1 MRKECRRISHN
12 TLKLS
17 HLHATFVYRSA
28 SRCVRKPLGNSFC
41 CFKAEL
47 YRGNLPVLNLVPSP
61 HRRLRCIAFR
71 FTLHTSASTVLMKL
85 VNQFAVGGVWHSGKA
100 MDALAASCTEIV
112 VGGDAS
118 LEREFQERLAECATL
133 AFRVALAILRDRA
146 EAEDVAQE
154 ALLRAYRNFHRLR
167 DRTRFRGWLVRI
179 AWRMAMD
186 HRRAGKRRENREQD
200 VARDDARGLTRTSQ
214 STEEIAAS
222 REFQGRLAVEMEMLP
237 QKLRIVMVM
246 AGIEGYDTREVA
258 ALLGLPEGTVKS
270 RLRLARKRLAEK
282 LR

>member
-1 MRKECRRISHN
+1 
-12 TLKLS
+12 
-17 HLHATFVYRSA
+17 
-28 SRCVRKPLGNSFC
+28 
-41 CFKAEL
+41 
-47 YRGNLPVLNLVPSP
+47 
-61 HRRLRCIAFR
+61 
-71 FTLHTSASTVLMKL
+71 MKL
-85 VNQFAVGGVWHSGKA
+85 VNQFAASGVWHSGKA

-167 DRTRFRGWLVRI
+167 DRARFRGWLVRI
-179 AWRMAMD
+179 TWRMAMD

-200 VARDDARGLTRTSQ
+200 VAMDDARGLTRASQ
-214 STEEIAAS
+214 SAEEIAAS
-222 REFQGRLAVEMEMLP
+222 REFQGRLAEEMEMLP
-237 QKLRIVMVM
+237 GKLRIVMVM

-258 ALLGLPEGTVKS
+258 ALLNLPEGTVKS
-270 RLRLARKRLAEK
+270 RLRLARKKLAEK

>member
-1 MRKECRRISHN
+1 MSPSISQHN
-12 TLKLS
+12 DTKPLTCYAVVSFCLRNAYDASWKSALLFQS
-17 HLHATFVYRSA
+17 GTA
-28 SRCVRKPLGNSFC
+28 SRKPS
-41 CFKAEL
+41 CFEL
-47 YRGNLPVLNLVPSP
+47 RAIAT
-61 HRRLRCIAFR
+61 RRLRRAAFR
-71 FTLHTSASTVLMKL
+71 FTLHTSASNVPMKL
-85 VNQFAVGGVWHSGKA
+85 VNQFAAGGVWHSGKA

-167 DRTRFRGWLVRI
+167 DRARFRSWLVRI

-200 VARDDARGLTRTSQ
+200 VAMDDARGLTRASQ
-214 STEEIAAS
+214 SAEEIAAS
-222 REFQGRLAVEMEMLP
+222 REFQGRLAEEMEMLP
-237 QKLRIVMVM
+237 GKLRIVMVM

>member
-1 MRKECRRISHN
+1 
-12 TLKLS
+12 
-17 HLHATFVYRSA
+17 
-28 SRCVRKPLGNSFC
+28 
-41 CFKAEL
+41 
-47 YRGNLPVLNLVPSP
+47 
-61 HRRLRCIAFR
+61 
-71 FTLHTSASTVLMKL
+71 MKL
-85 VNQFAVGGVWHSGKA
+85 VNQFAAGGVWHSGKA

-118 LEREFQERLAECATL
+118 LELEFQERLAECATL

-200 VARDDARGLTRTSQ
+200 VAKDDARGLTRASQ
-214 STEEIAAS
+214 SAEEIAAS
-222 REFQGRLAVEMEMLP
+222 REFQGRLAQEMEMLP
-237 QKLRIVMVM
+237 GKLRIVMVM

-270 RLRLARKRLAEK
+270 RLRLARKRLVEK

>member
-1 MRKECRRISHN
+1 MFLVSA
-12 TLKLS
+12 TLLKQRL
-17 HLHATFVYRSA
+17 LAYWIPA
-28 SRCVRKPLGNSFC
+28 SRRDKRGVWAARNSFC
-41 CFKAEL
+41 CFKVEL
-47 YRGNLPVLNLVPSP
+47 PRGNLPVLNFVPSP
-61 HRRLRCIAFR
+61 YHTLRCAAFR
-71 FTLHTSASTVLMKL
+71 FTLHTSASSVPMKL
-85 VNQFAVGGVWHSGKA
+85 VNQFAAGGVWHSGKA

-167 DRTRFRGWLVRI
+167 DRARFRGWLVRI
-179 AWRMAMD
+179 TWRMAMD

-200 VARDDARGLTRTSQ
+200 VAKDDARGLTRASQ
-214 STEEIAAS
+214 SAEEIAAS
-222 REFQGRLAVEMEMLP
+222 REFQGRLAQEMEMLP
-237 QKLRIVMVM
+237 GKLRIVMVM

-270 RLRLARKRLAEK
+270 RLRLARKRLVEK

>member
-1 MRKECRRISHN
+1 
-12 TLKLS
+12 
-17 HLHATFVYRSA
+17 
-28 SRCVRKPLGNSFC
+28 
-41 CFKAEL
+41 
-47 YRGNLPVLNLVPSP
+47 
-61 HRRLRCIAFR
+61 
-71 FTLHTSASTVLMKL
+71 
-85 VNQFAVGGVWHSGKA
+85 

-133 AFRVALAILRDRA
+133 AFRVALAILRDR
-146 EAEDVAQE
+146 AEDVAQE

-200 VARDDARGLTRTSQ
+200 VAMDDARGLTRASQ
-214 STEEIAAS
+214 SAEEIAAS
-222 REFQGRLAVEMEMLP
+222 WEFQGRLAAEMEMLP
-237 QKLRIVMVM
+237 GKLRIVMVM

-258 ALLGLPEGTVKS
+258 ALLNLPEGTVKS

>member
-1 MRKECRRISHN
+1 
-12 TLKLS
+12 
-17 HLHATFVYRSA
+17 
-28 SRCVRKPLGNSFC
+28 
-41 CFKAEL
+41 
-47 YRGNLPVLNLVPSP
+47 
-61 HRRLRCIAFR
+61 
-71 FTLHTSASTVLMKL
+71 MKL
-85 VNQFAVGGVWHSGKA
+85 VNQFEAGGVWHSGKA

-133 AFRVALAILRDRA
+133 AFRVAFAIVRERA

-154 ALLRAYRNFHRLR
+154 ALLRAYGNFHRLR
-167 DRTRFRGWLVRI
+167 DRARFRGWLVRI

-200 VARDDARGLTRTSQ
+200 VARDDALGLTHTAQ
-214 STEEIAAS
+214 TAEEIAAS
-222 REFQGRLAVEMEMLP
+222 WEFQGRLAEEMEMLP
-237 QKLRIVMVM
+237 GKLRIVMVM

>member
-1 MRKECRRISHN
+1 M
-12 TLKLS
+12 
-17 HLHATFVYRSA
+17 
-28 SRCVRKPLGNSFC
+28 KP
-41 CFKAEL
+41 
-47 YRGNLPVLNLVPSP
+47 
-61 HRRLRCIAFR
+61 
-71 FTLHTSASTVLMKL
+71 
-85 VNQFAVGGVWHSGKA
+85 VNQFAAGGVWHSGKA

-112 VGGDAS
+112 VSGNAS

-133 AFRVALAILRDRA
+133 AFRVALAIVRDRA

-154 ALLRAYRNFHRLR
+154 ALLRAYKNFHRLR

-186 HRRAGKRRENREQD
+186 HRRGGRRRENREQD
-200 VARDDARGLTRTSQ
+200 VATNDAREITRTSQ
-214 STEEIAAS
+214 TAEELVAS
-222 REFQGRLAVEMEMLP
+222 REFQRRLAAEMEMLP
-237 QKLRIVMVM
+237 GKLRIVMVM

-270 RLRLARKRLAEK
+270 RLHLARKRLAEK